1 MVNAEIISNWANI
14 RAKKKRKLVLR
25 RLMRWSAARLPP
37 SGMIASETEDHHMQ
51 IRSIGIDLGKT
62 TFHLVALGERGQVV
76 IRKKLSRTQLLVFTG
91 NLTTALIGLEAC
103 SGSHFLARAL
113 EQQGHRVRLI
123 PAQFVKPFLKSNKND
138 YLDAE
143 AIAEAVERENMRF
156 VPIKTDDQLDLQALH
171 RVRERLVSRRTAV
184 TNQMRA
190 FLLERGMVFRKGPA
204 TLRRELPEILE
215 NADAQLSARM
225 RGLLALLWRE
235 WKELEE
241 QIAALSADIEAICDH
256 DPACQRLRQ
265 IPGIG
270 PLVASATVAAI
281 GNGAAFRKGREFAA
295 WLGLVPRQYS
305 TGGKTRLLGISKRGN
320 PYLRKM
326 FIHGARAAV
335 LRLKREGTTIGAW
348 MNGLEARAAKNVLI
362 VAMANKLARIAWAV
376 LSSGEPYRAT
386 VTAA

>member
-1 MVNAEIISNWANI
+1 
-14 RAKKKRKLVLR
+14 
-25 RLMRWSAARLPP
+25 
-37 SGMIASETEDHHMQ
+37 MQ

-62 TFHLVALGERGQVV
+62 TFHLVALGERGKIV
-76 IRKKLSRTQLLVFTG
+76 IRKKLSRSQLLAFTA
-91 NLTTALIGLEAC
+91 NLPSSLVGLEAC
-103 SGSHFLARAL
+103 SGSHFLGRAL

-143 AIAEAVERENMRF
+143 AIAEAVERQNMRF

-184 TNQMRA
+184 MNQVRA
-190 FLLERGMVFRKGPA
+190 FLLERGIVYRKGPA
-204 TLRRELPEILE
+204 TLRREMPSILE
-215 NADAQLSARM
+215 NAEQALSARM
-225 RGLLALLWRE
+225 RSLLALLWHE
-235 WKELEE
+235 WKDLEE
-241 QIAALSADIEAICDH
+241 RIASLSVEIETICEI

-281 GNGAAFRKGREFAA
+281 GNGTAFRKGREFAA
-295 WLGLVPRQYS
+295 WLGLVPAQYS
-305 TGGKTRLLGISKRGN
+305 TGGKARLLGISKRGN

-335 LRLKREGTTIGAW
+335 LRLKREGTTLGAW
-348 MNGLEARAAKNVLI
+348 MDGLEARAAKNVLI

-376 LSSGEPYRAT
+376 LSSGEPYRA
-386 VTAA
+386 AAAAA